1 MYNIPPDIGKEM
13 RRIRTQMRISLDTAA
28 RLTGVSKAMLGQIER
43 GESIPTIS
51 TLWKISTGYKVTFSN
66 FISQQSAE
74 NNILSIADIYP
85 IKEENGDML
94 LYNIFPFDP
103 ISGLDFLQIHMKPHC
118 RHESFSHANVLN
130 EYIVVIKGQL
140 QMTVNDKIFILQK
153 DDALSFQG
161 DLNHVYANPTNE
173 LTIFHNVIRYK

>member
-13 RRIRTQMRISLDTAA
+13 RKIRTEMRISLDTAA

-66 FISQQSAE
+66 FISHPSEE
-74 NNILSIADIYP
+74 NNILSIDEIYP
-85 IKEENGDML
+85 IKEENGAML
-94 LYNIFPFDP
+94 LFNIFPFDP
-103 ISGLDFLQIHMKPHC
+103 ISGLDFLQIHMEPHC
-118 RHESFSHANVLN
+118 RHESFPHTNVLN

-140 QMTVNDKIFILQK
+140 EMTINQKVYLLQK
-153 DDALSFQG
+153 GDAVSFKG
-161 DLNHVYANPTNE
+161 DITHVYANPSNE
-173 LTIFHNVIRYK
+173 ETIFHNVIRYK

>member
-1 MYNIPPDIGKEM
+1 MYSIPPDIGKEM
-13 RRIRTQMRISLDTAA
+13 RKIRTEMRISLDTAA

-66 FISQQSAE
+66 FISKPSVE
-74 NNILSIADIYP
+74 KNILSIDDIYP
-85 IKEENGDML
+85 LQEENGDML
-94 LYNIFPFDP
+94 LYNYFPFDP

-118 RHESFSHANVLN
+118 RHESFPHTNVLN

-140 QMTVNDKIFILQK
+140 EMTISEKVYLLKEG
-153 DDALSFQG
+153 DAVSFHGELS
-161 DLNHVYANPTNE
+161 HAYANPSNE
-173 LTIFHNVIRYK
+173 ETVFHNVIRYR

>member
-1 MYNIPPDIGKEM
+1 MHSIPPDIGKEM
-13 RRIRTQMRISLDTAA
+13 RRIRTEMRISLDTAA

-66 FISQQSAE
+66 FISQPVAE
-74 NNILSIADIYP
+74 NNVLSVSDIYP
-85 IKEENGDML
+85 IKEEQGEML

-103 ISGLDFLQIHMKPHC
+103 ISGLEFLQIRMNPHC
-118 RHESFSHANVLN
+118 RHESFPHTNVLN

-140 QMTVNDKIFILQK
+140 EMMVSEKVYLLK
-153 DDALSFQG
+153 EGDAMSFHG
-161 DLNHVYANPTNE
+161 DCKHVYANPTDE
-173 LTIFHNVIRYK
+173 ETLFHNVIRYK

>member
-1 MYNIPPDIGKEM
+1 MYSMPPNIGKEM
-13 RRIRTQMRISLDTAA
+13 RRIRTEMRISLDTAA

-66 FISQQSAE
+66 FISQPSME
-74 NNILSIADIYP
+74 NHVLNIGEIYP

-94 LYNIFPFDP
+94 LYNFFPFDP
-103 ISGLDFLQIHMKPHC
+103 ISGLDFLQIHLNPHC
-118 RHESFSHANVLN
+118 RHASFPHTNVLN

-140 QMTVNDKIFILQK
+140 EMTIDEKAYLLTEG
-153 DDALSFQG
+153 DAISFKG
-161 DLNHVYANPTNE
+161 ELNHVYANPSNE
-173 LTIFHNVIRYK
+173 ETIFHNVIKYK